1 MLSPTGRFIRLSA
14 QLYNVFVVSHRRK
27 DGGATVRYLP
37 DGKVVGLE
45 GGVLLSRAGNHV
57 IVQAGREKHVVE
69 APASLNLTLL
79 LLRFVPLEAVLQAFT
94 GKDPL
99 EVLTRLESAAWG
111 AEMSERAR
119 RFLRLYASLYGL
131 KVLDSVPQSC
141 RDAVVLAVSR
151 LSGEPVE
158 RLVAE
163 REELE
168 RKWRRELEG
177 VLEGLE
183 QGELAAAL
191 AALQLMDASTSFV

>member
-1 MLSPTGRFIRLSA
+1 M
-14 QLYNVFVVSHRRK
+14 FVVSHRRK
-27 DGGATVRYLP
+27 DGGATVHYLP

-99 EVLTRLESAAWG
+99 EVLTGLESAAWG
-111 AEMSERAR
+111 AEMPGRAR

-158 RLVAE
+158 KLVAE

-168 RKWRRELEG
+168 RKWRR
-177 VLEGLE
+177 
-183 QGELAAAL
+183 
-191 AALQLMDASTSFV
+191 